1 MSKVLLV
8 DTNFSSGPIYR
19 ELVALGHEV
28 HVVGGNPQDCLAKSA
43 PNYWPVNYA
52 DVESLQAL
60 VDRENF
66 DFVVPGCTDRSY
78 ESCTLLSGRSWLGID
93 RPQTSQTLNN
103 KGLFKQWAQRRGVP
117 VAQAQ
122 DPANTNLRWPLI
134 VKPVDAFSGKGITIL
149 KAPDSGD
156 LASAIAHAQQAS
168 PSREYLIEDY
178 VDGQLYSHTAFLRDH
193 RVVQDFIVRE
203 DRTVNPFVVDTSCVV
218 SGFPQALMAR
228 IRDCIETISRELELV
243 DGLIHTQFVR
253 QDDRFWL
260 IELTRRCPGDL
271 YSQLV
276 ELSTGFSYARSY
288 ALPFLGQQAIALSAA
303 PVRQHIMR
311 HTVTVDTAR
320 TFGHLHFRQPVCIQR
335 WIALSLVGDALKPSP
350 ASRVGILFCKARD
363 EADLACLYDAALSRE
378 LYDVEE

>member
-8 DTNFSSGPIYR
+8 DTNFSSVPIYR

-52 DVESLQAL
+52 DVQSLQVL

-78 ESCTLLSGRSWLGID
+78 ESCTLLSGRLWPGID
-93 RPQTSQTLNN
+93 RPQASQTLNN

-122 DPANTNLRWPLI
+122 DSASTNLRWPLV

-149 KAPDSGD
+149 QRPDSGD

-168 PSREYLIEDY
+168 PSREYLIEEY
-178 VDGQLYSHTAFLRDH
+178 VDGQLYSHTAFLRGH
-193 RVVQDFIVRE
+193 RVAQDFIVRE
-203 DRTVNPFVVDTSCVV
+203 DRTVNPFVVDTSCIV
-218 SGFPQALMAR
+218 SGFPQPLMAR
-228 IRDCIETISRELELV
+228 IRDCIETISRELELI
-243 DGLIHTQFVR
+243 DGLIHTQFV
-253 QDDRFWL
+253 QKDDRFWL

-276 ELSTGFSYARSY
+276 ELSTGFSYARTY
-288 ALPFLGQQAIALSAA
+288 ALPFLSELAIPESEA

-311 HTVTVDTAR
+311 HTVTVETASAL
-320 TFGHLHFRQPVCIQR
+320 GHLHFHQPVLIER
-335 WIALSLVGDALKPSP
+335 WVALSLAGDFLKPSP
-350 ASRVGILFCKARD
+350 ASRVAIIFCRAQD
-363 EADLACLYDAALSRE
+363 EDDLTRLYDLTLSRK
-378 LYDVEE
+378 LYEVIP